1 MNVSVQS
8 EQDVPVPDQVP
19 EQLHQ
24 VLEQLIQVHTVPVVP
39 EQEQDVP
46 VPVQV
51 PVVPEQIQ
59 QDVPV
64 PAQVHA
70 VPEQVIPVPEQVIPV
85 PEQLIQVPEQAEQLD
100 QVLPVPEQLIQVPE
114 QVAEQQVVE
123 VVEQV
128 EQVVPVHVVPEQVEP
143 VVIAMEVPIIV
154 SNPPVNVF
162 NQGQILSDEEGQVVI
177 QEATA
182 TAAAGTLSAASGTLS
197 AAGPII
203 IPDVIP
209 PPGINIAQIPIQVP
223 AIPEIPEL
231 PELSASKQWVPEP
244 DGFMY
249 FSEISSSNV
258 SEKKVLNAWN
268 NQAIEVGKSILDNI
282 MLHQIDKSFGVYV
295 RAQSQD
301 RGNMKE
307 FNVSDYV
314 SVNIDALL
322 QVGGIIPPYVA
333 DWWKGYFK
341 KVYDDFHNVAK
352 SCYNRDVMFQEQL
365 KTYAENMRT
374 LLVITSCNTVNAQ
387 VQSAVMQMREIIQ
400 TAKDTQKA
408 TVVLIASRTRELA
421 YLQQKIKGIRL
432 TQQAASIFPE
442 YMFKTY
448 QTVADLLPDGDIW
461 DVMKSASTCEIAT
474 TAWEEATS
482 SSSWSGELLE
492 GYIINHSNIMKIEE
506 EMLLS
511 DIEIYALLATAAASP
526 RICNGRKV
534 VVLPYMTV
542 RDAYTR
548 YSNSDLG
555 SSSKS
560 SSSQMKGNSSSQM
573 KGNSSSQMKGSS
585 SSSKMKDNS
594 SQMKGS
600 SSQMKGSS
608 KMKDGS
614 PFSPSVTAKL
624 IDTDAVLF
632 AVNTDTYGGGI
643 HWVLGV
649 VEPKQSRFIMFDS
662 MESVTDISHLQSI
675 RKAFQVVYQK
685 KLSLEKVAL
694 DQQYDELSCGYHVV
708 VNGIRYIHYNNI
720 NYCSD
725 EQSRKLTKVMAR
737 IMVGFWCEKRMP
749 EDVNVFE
756 QLVVRLMDTAK
767 EQLEAKIPAA
777 IVKDLDDEAD
787 ILLDTESKMESLF
800 SWMICQLKTSLLD
813 SGTYSEPMV
822 TGSEPMVTGSEPMDS
837 GGEPIASGGE
847 PMASGSE
854 QLTVVPTPSVAAQP
868 LRRKR

>member
-1 MNVSVQS
+1 MNVSRQA

-24 VLEQLIQVHTVPVVP
+24 VLTVPEQLIQVHTVPDQALTQEQQVLTVPEQLIQVHVHEQQVLTVPEQLIQVLTVP
-39 EQEQDVP
+39 EQEQEQEQALAQEQEQEQAQEQEQEQEQE
-46 VPVQV
+46 QV
-51 PVVPEQIQ
+51 HVVPEQIQ
-59 QDVPV
+59 QDV
-64 PAQVHA
+64 HA
-70 VPEQVIPVPEQVIPV
+70 
-85 PEQLIQVPEQAEQLD
+85 A
-100 QVLPVPEQLIQVPE
+100 PEQLIQVPE
-114 QVAEQQVVE
+114 QVDEQAEQLIQVPEQVVQ

-128 EQVVPVHVVPEQVEP
+128 EQVVPVPVQVPVVWDQLLQVPAQVLVVPEP
-143 VVIAMEVPIIV
+143 VMEVPIIV
-154 SNPPVNVF
+154 SNPPVNNVF

-182 TAAAGTLSAASGTLS
+182 TAAASGTLS
-197 AAGPII
+197 ATAGTLSAGPII

-209 PPGINIAQIPIQVP
+209 PPGVNIAQIPIQVP

-231 PELSASKQWVPEP
+231 PELSVSKQWVPEP

-282 MLHQIDKSFGVYV
+282 MLHQIEKSFGVYV
-295 RAQSQD
+295 RAQSED

-365 KTYAENMRT
+365 KAYAENMRT

-408 TVVLIASRTRELA
+408 AVVLIASRTRELA

-461 DVMKSASTCEIAT
+461 DVMKSASASEIAT
-474 TAWEEATS
+474 AAWEEATS

-492 GYIINHSNIMKIEE
+492 GYIINHSNIMKIED

-542 RDAYTR
+542 RDAYMR

-555 SSSKS
+555 SNSKG
-560 SSSQMKGNSSSQM
+560 SSSQMKGNS
-573 KGNSSSQMKGSS
+573 
-585 SSSKMKDNS
+585 
-594 SQMKGS
+594 
-600 SSQMKGSS
+600 SS

-675 RKAFQVVYQK
+675 REAFQVVYQK
-685 KLSLEKVAL
+685 KLGLEKVAL

-708 VNGIRYIHYNNI
+708 INGIRYIHYNNI

-777 IVKDLDDEAD
+777 IIKDLDDEAD

-800 SWMICQLKTSLLD
+800 SWMISQLKTSQLD
-813 SGTYSEPMV
+813 SGA
-822 TGSEPMVTGSEPMDS
+822 GSEPMG
-837 GGEPIASGGE
+837 
-847 PMASGSE
+847 SGSE

>member
-1 MNVSVQS
+1 M
-8 EQDVPVPDQVP
+8 
-19 EQLHQ
+19 
-24 VLEQLIQVHTVPVVP
+24 
-39 EQEQDVP
+39 
-46 VPVQV
+46 
-51 PVVPEQIQ
+51 
-59 QDVPV
+59 
-64 PAQVHA
+64 
-70 VPEQVIPVPEQVIPV
+70 
-85 PEQLIQVPEQAEQLD
+85 
-100 QVLPVPEQLIQVPE
+100 
-114 QVAEQQVVE
+114 
-123 VVEQV
+123 
-128 EQVVPVHVVPEQVEP
+128 
-143 VVIAMEVPIIV
+143 
-154 SNPPVNVF
+154 
-162 NQGQILSDEEGQVVI
+162 
-177 QEATA
+177 
-182 TAAAGTLSAASGTLS
+182 S

-408 TVVLIASRTRELA
+408 AVVLIASRTRELA

-461 DVMKSASTCEIAT
+461 DVMKSASASEIAT
-474 TAWEEATS
+474 AAWEEATS

-492 GYIINHSNIMKIEE
+492 GYIINHSNIMKIED
-506 EMLLS
+506 EMLLT

-555 SSSKS
+555 SSSS
-560 SSSQMKGNSSSQM
+560 SKD
-573 KGNSSSQMKGSS
+573 SSQMKGSS
-585 SSSKMKDNS
+585 SSK
-594 SQMKGS
+594 MKGS
-600 SSQMKGSS
+600 SKSNSS

-675 RKAFQVVYQK
+675 REAFQVVYQK
-685 KLSLEKVAL
+685 KLGLEKVAL

-708 VNGIRYIHYNNI
+708 VNGIRYIHYNNV

-800 SWMICQLKTSLLD
+800 SWMISQLKTSQLD
-813 SGTYSEPMV
+813 SGA
-822 TGSEPMVTGSEPMDS
+822 GSEPMT
-837 GGEPIASGGE
+837 
-847 PMASGSE
+847 SGSE

>member
-1 MNVSVQS
+1 MNVSRQA

-24 VLEQLIQVHTVPVVP
+24 VLVPEQFIQVHTVPDQALAQEQDQEQDVPVPDQVPEQLIQVHTVPDQALVQ
-39 EQEQDVP
+39 EQEQALA
-46 VPVQV
+46 QEQEQEQEQEQM

-59 QDVPV
+59 QDV
-64 PAQVHA
+64 HA
-70 VPEQVIPVPEQVIPV
+70 
-85 PEQLIQVPEQAEQLD
+85 A
-100 QVLPVPEQLIQVPE
+100 PEQLIQVPE
-114 QVAEQQVVE
+114 QVDEQAEQLIQVPEQVVQ
-123 VVEQV
+123 VV
-128 EQVVPVHVVPEQVEP
+128 EQVVPVPAQVHVVPEQLQQVPEQVHAVQEP
-143 VVIAMEVPIIV
+143 VVEVPIIV
-154 SNPPVNVF
+154 SNPQVNNVF

-182 TAAAGTLSAASGTLS
+182 TAAAGTLSAA
-197 AAGPII
+197 GPII

-209 PPGINIAQIPIQVP
+209 PPGVNIAQIPIQVP
-223 AIPEIPEL
+223 TIPEIPEL
-231 PELSASKQWVPEP
+231 PELSVSKQWVPEP

-282 MLHQIDKSFGVYV
+282 MLHQIEKSFGVYV
-295 RAQSQD
+295 RAQSED

-365 KTYAENMRT
+365 KAYAENMRT
-374 LLVITSCNTVNAQ
+374 LLVVTSCNTVNAQ

-408 TVVLIASRTRELA
+408 AVVLIASRTRELA

-461 DVMKSASTCEIAT
+461 DVMKSASASEIAT
-474 TAWEEATS
+474 AAWEEATS

-492 GYIINHSNIMKIEE
+492 GYIINHSNIMKIED

-542 RDAYTR
+542 KDAYTR

-555 SSSKS
+555 SSSK
-560 SSSQMKGNSSSQM
+560 
-573 KGNSSSQMKGSS
+573 GSS
-585 SSSKMKDNS
+585 KSSSKMKGSS

-600 SSQMKGSS
+600 SSQMKDSSSQMKGNSSSS

-614 PFSPSVTAKL
+614 PFSPSITAKL

-675 RKAFQVVYQK
+675 REAFQVVYQK
-685 KLSLEKVAL
+685 KLGLEKVAL

-800 SWMICQLKTSLLD
+800 SWMISQLKTSQLD
-813 SGTYSEPMV
+813 SGA
-822 TGSEPMVTGSEPMDS
+822 GS
-837 GGEPIASGGE
+837 E